1 MQTLFDSFVSPG
13 LGNAEF
19 FVGVLV
25 ACGFVMIGVSSL
37 LPKRRGD
44 GLEWWER

>member
-1 MQTLFDSFVSPG
+1 MQTFFDSFVSPG
-13 LGNAEF
+13 FGNAEF

-25 ACGFVMIGVSSL
+25 ACGFVMIGISSL
-37 LPKRRGD
+37 FPKRGDD